1 MIGLLALLVSKL
13 FPKNNKNRDQFVIFG
28 QTSVKS
34 DLHCWSLKITT
45 SYLCVAWICY
55 SVQTS
60 RYQDE
65 CCVFCGKYWYIR
77 M

>member
-34 DLHCWSLKITT
+34 DLHC
-45 SYLCVAWICY
+45 
-55 SVQTS
+55 
-60 RYQDE
+60 
-65 CCVFCGKYWYIR
+65 
-77 M
+77 